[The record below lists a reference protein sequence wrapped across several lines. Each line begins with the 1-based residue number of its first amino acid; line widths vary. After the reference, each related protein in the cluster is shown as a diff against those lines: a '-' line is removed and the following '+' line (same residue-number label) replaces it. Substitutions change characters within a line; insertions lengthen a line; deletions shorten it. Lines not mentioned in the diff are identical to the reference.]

1 MSIAQLA
8 RANVRRLR
16 PYQSARRL
24 GGRGSIWLNANESPE
39 APALQLSSGDFHR
52 YPEPQP
58 AAVINGYAAYATLY
72 TAAGKAV
79 PPERAT
85 RDDGSGEQFAEL
97 RQGNHVLKIN
107 RSQTIK
113 RLCINAEN

>member
-1 MSIAQLA
+1 MQRLTLILAALVLATPAIATPKLKTFPLDESGCAQ
-8 RANVRRLR
+8 NV
-16 PYQSARRL
+16 PVKK
-24 GGRGSIWLNANESPE
+24 GE
-39 APALQLSSGDFHR
+39 R
-52 YPEPQP
+52 YRIH
-58 AAVINGYAAYATLY
+58 AAADGTILTVSNGYAAYATLY